1 MTPILGLDPGYERSA
16 LVRLVGG
23 VPAGHWHVANDD
35 LEWMLAHDHP
45 SGFVLVIEQI
55 ESYGMAV
62 GKEVFETVYWSGRF
76 AATFDGPMVRIP
88 RRAVKLALCHSAKA
102 NDSNI
107 RAALIDHFGPGREKA
122 IGTKK
127 QPGPLHGITGDLLAA
142 TAVGLT
148 YLLQHGEVTA

>member
-16 LVRLVGG
+16 LVRLVAGM
-23 VPAGHWHVANDD
+23 PAGHWLAANDD
-35 LEWMLAHDHP
+35 IAWMLAHDHP
-45 SGFVLVIEQI
+45 IDFVLVLEQI

-62 GKEVFETVYWSGRF
+62 GKEVFETVFWSGKF
-76 AATFDGPMVRIP
+76 AATFDGPVVRIP

-107 RAALIDHFGPGREKA
+107 RAALIDHYGPGREKA

-127 QPGPLHGITGDLLAA
+127 HPGPLYGITGDLLAA

-148 YLLQHGEVTA
+148 YLRQQGEVKA